1 MNLAAALIYWV
12 IVALWLTI
20 LGTIIFFYVRNPHTF
35 GTTRLL
41 LAVLAV
47 DAFRNI
53 LENIYFGLYF
63 GSVYQVLPSQ
73 LAAVMGHPVLLIL
86 PKFLNVAAGSV
97 VLCLLLW
104 RWLPLAVTER
114 SQAEQRASDLET
126 LAAVDFLTGV
136 YNRRHFE
143 TLAHA
148 ELARCQRYM
157 RPLSVMMI
165 DIDHFKTVN
174 DQFGHAVGDR
184 VLKSVA
190 DLCRAAKR
198 DSDIVARVGGEEFAI
213 MLPET
218 TEAATMQFAERL
230 RRLARDCA
238 LAANGEEIP
247 VTISVG
253 IAGGSMRTSGIESL
267 MRDADHA
274 LYQAKRSGRDQIVAA
289 SHDDPTGMQEA
300 AE

>member
-1 MNLAAALIYWV
+1 VNLAAALIYWV

-20 LGTIIFFYVRNPHTF
+20 LGTIVFFYVRNPHIF

-41 LAVLAV
+41 LAVLGI
-47 DAFRNI
+47 DAIRNI
-53 LENIYFGLYF
+53 LENVYFGLYF
-63 GSVYQVLPSQ
+63 GSVYQVLPSR
-73 LAAVMGHPVLLIL
+73 LAVVMGHPVLLIVA
-86 PKFLNVAAGSV
+86 KVLNVAAATV

-104 RWLPLAVTER
+104 RWLALAIRER
-114 SQAEQRASDLET
+114 GQAEQRASDLET

-143 TLAHA
+143 TLARA

-174 DQFGHAVGDR
+174 DQLGHAVGDR

-190 DLCRAAKR
+190 DLCRATKR
-198 DSDIVARVGGEEFAI
+198 ETDILARVGGEEFAI

-218 TEAATMQFAERL
+218 TEAATIQFAERL
-230 RRLARDCA
+230 RRLAHDCTVT
-238 LAANGEEIP
+238 ANDEEIP
-247 VTISVG
+247 VTISIG
-253 IAGGSMRTSGIESL
+253 IAGASIRTSGIESL
-267 MRDADHA
+267 MRDADQA
-274 LYQAKRSGRDQIVAA
+274 LYQAKRSGRDRIAVAR
-289 SHDDPTGMQEA
+289 HDDRAVVHEA

>member
-1 MNLAAALIYWV
+1 
-12 IVALWLTI
+12 
-20 LGTIIFFYVRNPHTF
+20 
-35 GTTRLL
+35 
-41 LAVLAV
+41 
-47 DAFRNI
+47 
-53 LENIYFGLYF
+53 
-63 GSVYQVLPSQ
+63 
-73 LAAVMGHPVLLIL
+73 
-86 PKFLNVAAGSV
+86 
-97 VLCLLLW
+97 
-104 RWLPLAVTER
+104 
-114 SQAEQRASDLET
+114 
-126 LAAVDFLTGV
+126 
-136 YNRRHFE
+136 
-143 TLAHA
+143 
-148 ELARCQRYM
+148 M

-253 IAGGSMRTSGIESL
+253 IAGASMRTSGIESL

>member
-1 MNLAAALIYWV
+1 VNLAAALIYWL

-20 LGTIIFFYVRNPHTF
+20 LSTIIFFYVRNPHTF

-41 LAVLAV
+41 LAVLGI
-47 DAFRNI
+47 DALRNI

-73 LAAVMGHPVLLIL
+73 LAVVMGHPVLLIV
-86 PKFLNVAAGSV
+86 PKVLNVAAGTV
-97 VLCLLLW
+97 VLSLLLW
-104 RWLPLAVTER
+104 RWLPLAINER
-114 SQAEQRASDLET
+114 GQAEQRATDLET

-143 TLAHA
+143 TLARA
-148 ELARCQRYM
+148 ELARCQRYV

-174 DQFGHAVGDR
+174 DHFGHAVGDR

-198 DSDIVARVGGEEFAI
+198 ETDIVARVGGEEFAI

-218 TEAATMQFAERL
+218 TKAATMQFAERL
-230 RRLARDCA
+230 CRLAHDCA
-238 LAANGEEIP
+238 VTANGKEIP
-247 VTISVG
+247 ITISIG
-253 IAGGSMRTSGIESL
+253 IAGASMRTSGIESL
-267 MRDADHA
+267 MRDADQA
-274 LYQAKRSGRDQIVAA
+274 LYQAKRSGRDRIAVARR
-289 SHDDPTGMQEA
+289 DDRAEMHEA

>member
-1 MNLAAALIYWV
+1 LIYWV

-41 LAVLAV
+41 LAV

-63 GSVYQVLPSQ
+63 GSVYEVLPSQ

-86 PKFLNVAAGSV
+86 RKFLNVAAGSV

-114 SQAEQRASDLET
+114 SQTEQRASDLET

-143 TLAHA
+143 TLARA
-148 ELARCQRYM
+148 ELARCQR
-157 RPLSVMMI
+157 
-165 DIDHFKTVN
+165 
-174 DQFGHAVGDR
+174 
-184 VLKSVA
+184 
-190 DLCRAAKR
+190 
-198 DSDIVARVGGEEFAI
+198 
-213 MLPET
+213 
-218 TEAATMQFAERL
+218 
-230 RRLARDCA
+230 
-238 LAANGEEIP
+238 
-247 VTISVG
+247 
-253 IAGGSMRTSGIESL
+253 
-267 MRDADHA
+267 
-274 LYQAKRSGRDQIVAA
+274 
-289 SHDDPTGMQEA
+289 
-300 AE
+300 

>member
-1 MNLAAALIYWV
+1 
-12 IVALWLTI
+12 
-20 LGTIIFFYVRNPHTF
+20 
-35 GTTRLL
+35 
-41 LAVLAV
+41 
-47 DAFRNI
+47 
-53 LENIYFGLYF
+53 
-63 GSVYQVLPSQ
+63 VYEVLPSQ

-114 SQAEQRASDLET
+114 SQAERRASDLET

-143 TLAHA
+143 TLARA
-148 ELARCQRYM
+148 ELARYQRYM

-198 DSDIVARVGGEEFAI
+198 DTDIVARVGGEEFAI
-213 MLPET
+213 MLPKT

-230 RRLARDCA
+230 CRLARDCT
-238 LAANGEEIP
+238 LAADGEEIP

-253 IAGGSMRTSGIESL
+253 IAGASMRTSGIESL

-274 LYQAKRSGRDQIVAA
+274 LYQAKRSGRDQIMVAR
-289 SHDDPTGMQEA
+289 HDDPTEMQEA

>member
-1 MNLAAALIYWV
+1 VNLAAALIYWL

-20 LGTIIFFYVRNPHTF
+20 LSTIIFFYVRNPHTF

-41 LAVLAV
+41 LAVLGI
-47 DAFRNI
+47 DALRNI

-73 LAAVMGHPVLLIL
+73 LAVVMGHPVLLIV
-86 PKFLNVAAGSV
+86 PKVLNVAAGTV
-97 VLCLLLW
+97 VLSLLLW
-104 RWLPLAVTER
+104 RWLPLAVNER
-114 SQAEQRASDLET
+114 GQAEQRATDLET

-143 TLAHA
+143 TLARA
-148 ELARCQRYM
+148 ELARCQRYV

-174 DQFGHAVGDR
+174 DHFGHAVGDR

-198 DSDIVARVGGEEFAI
+198 ETDIVARVGGEEFAI

-218 TEAATMQFAERL
+218 TKAATMQFAERL
-230 RRLARDCA
+230 CRLAHDCA
-238 LAANGEEIP
+238 VTANGEEIP
-247 VTISVG
+247 VTISIG
-253 IAGGSMRTSGIESL
+253 IAGASMRTSGIESL
-267 MRDADHA
+267 MRDADQA
-274 LYQAKRSGRDQIVAA
+274 LYQAKRSGRDRIAVARR
-289 SHDDPTGMQEA
+289 DDRTEMHEA